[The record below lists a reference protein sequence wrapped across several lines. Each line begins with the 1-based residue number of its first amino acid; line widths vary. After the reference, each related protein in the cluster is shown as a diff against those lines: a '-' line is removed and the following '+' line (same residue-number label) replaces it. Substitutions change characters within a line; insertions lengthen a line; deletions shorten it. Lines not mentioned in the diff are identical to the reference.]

1 MAIKK
6 NSLYY
11 CYVRIY
17 ANQVYWGR
25 MKFDAVPA
33 DYKDDVLVEARKK
46 VEIWGDRGT
55 VPMN

>member
-1 MAIKK
+1 MAITK

-46 VEIWGDRGT
+46 VEIWGDQGT
-55 VPMN
+55 VPMD

>member
-46 VEIWGDRGT
+46 VEIWGDHGT

>member
-1 MAIKK
+1 MTIKK

-46 VEIWGDRGT
+46 VEIWGDQGT
-55 VPMN
+55 VPMD

>member
-46 VEIWGDRGT
+46 VEIWGDQGT
-55 VPMN
+55 VPMD

>member
-25 MKFDAVPA
+25 MKFEAVPA
-33 DYKDDVLVEARKK
+33 GYQEDVLVEARKK
-46 VEIWGDRGT
+46 VDIWGDQGT
-55 VPMN
+55 VPMD